1 MTPDIRCPAGR
12 SRPQGLCFANEFVY
26 KKPLFYFKRPPFDFG
41 RVYEARSLSKAR
53 KYDTLLALRFG
64 NFHFEVEYAT
74 LLAIRFSNS
83 LRGSI
88 TMLLYLHS
96 GLIFEFNR
104 LVDHAPE
111 PFVLLRKFLLRNDTF
126 YTSSAAES
134 KPYVQ

>member
-1 MTPDIRCPAGR
+1 MP
-12 SRPQGLCFANEFVY
+12 
-26 KKPLFYFKRPPFDFG
+26 PPFDFG

-96 GLIFEFNR
+96 GLIFESNR

-126 YTSSAAES
+126 YKRIVRSGHG
-134 KPYVQ
+134 Y